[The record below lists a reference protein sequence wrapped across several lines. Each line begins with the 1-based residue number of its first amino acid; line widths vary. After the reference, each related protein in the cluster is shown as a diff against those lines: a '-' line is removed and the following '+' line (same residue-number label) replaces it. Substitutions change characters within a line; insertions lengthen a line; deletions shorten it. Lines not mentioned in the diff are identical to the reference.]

1 MKFMEPGVYRVDL
14 ARGELT
20 GATNRYVKTL
30 ADLDGLY
37 EDAAAFEALKR
48 EWGDEVVRSH
58 RLQAVSQSRRH
69 DHWRHQDAAG

>member
-1 MKFMEPGVYRVDL
+1 MKFMEPGVCRVDV

-48 EWGDEVVRSH
+48 EWGDEVATKSPT
-58 RLQAVSQSRRH
+58 SSR
-69 DHWRHQDAAG
+69 QPKPAT